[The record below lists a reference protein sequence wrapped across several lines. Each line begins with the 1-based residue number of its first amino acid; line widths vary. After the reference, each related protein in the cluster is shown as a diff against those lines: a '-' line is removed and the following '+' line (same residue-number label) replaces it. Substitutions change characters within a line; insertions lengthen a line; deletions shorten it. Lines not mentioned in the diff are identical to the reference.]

1 MSVEDKRRPISV
13 LMKTTIRQGGQKE
26 HLSLKGKGNVY
37 VKNGYT
43 YLLFKEIHNDKL
55 NVQTTVKIGEQ
66 EATIIR
72 NGDLSM
78 RQIYTVG
85 EKTEGTYRSP
95 FGSWHTS
102 AKTHLCHYEWPAS
115 RSSGKL
121 QLKYDYFLQ
130 DEPSG
135 TFDVTIKIEEENE

>member
-1 MSVEDKRRPISV
+1 MSVEDKRKPISV
-13 LMKTTIRQGGQKE
+13 LMKTTIRQGDKKE

-95 FGSWHTS
+95 YGYWQTS
-102 AKTHLCHYEWPAS
+102 AKTHHCQYEWPANQT
-115 RSSGKL
+115 SGKL
-121 QLKYDYFLQ
+121 KLKYDYYLQ
-130 DEPSG
+130 NESSG
-135 TFDVTIKIEEENE
+135 TFDVTITIEEENE